1 MRMKILDRYV
11 ASVVL
16 RHFAIAL
23 AALLAIFSIISL
35 TEELR
40 LAGTPGYG
48 VWQALRFVA
57 LTLPAEA
64 YALFP
69 ASALLGTVTGLGEL
83 LRHNELV
90 ALQAAGV
97 SRARVSLSVMAVAAL
112 LAATGVGLGE
122 VIGAPLSQQARTRR
136 ALALSGG
143 QTLNTASG
151 LWIRD
156 GSRFINIGELGP
168 DGSLGEVYVFD
179 LDQRALRRFTYA
191 RTVARRGDQW
201 TLEDMRESVFHPDDT
216 NTVRRAAAQ
225 PWDTPIAIEPLRTLC
240 LEPEDLS
247 IAELRRTIGW
257 LGERGQ
263 SSLRYELALWRR
275 LGAPVYTGLMVL
287 LALPLVLVAGLGRR
301 AGELIV
307 LGAVIGI
314 GFQMFQQ
321 TFSNFGVVAGLPPL
335 VTAAVPG
342 AVALVAIAVLFR
354 LRELR

>member
-1 MRMKILDRYV
+1 MKILDRYI
-11 ASVVL
+11 ATVVL
-16 RHFAIAL
+16 RHFVIAL
-23 AALLAIFSIISL
+23 AALLAIFSIITL

-48 VWQALRFVA
+48 VGPALRFVA

-64 YALFP
+64 YTLFP
-69 ASALLGTVTGLGEL
+69 ASALLGTVIGLGEL

-97 SRARVSLSVMAVAAL
+97 SRARLTVSVMAVAAL
-112 LAATGVGLGE
+112 LAVAAVGLGE

-156 GSRFINIGELGP
+156 GSRFVNIGELGP
-168 DGSLGEVYVFD
+168 DGSLAEVYVFD
-179 LDQRALRRFTYA
+179 LDRQHALRRFTYA

-201 TLEDMRESVFHPDDT
+201 TLEDMHESVLHPDDT
-216 NTVRRAAAQ
+216 ATLRRAAAQ
-225 PWDTPIAIEPLRTLC
+225 PWDVPIAIEPLRTLC

-247 IAELRRTIGW
+247 ITELRRTIGW
-257 LGERGQ
+257 LRERQQ

-275 LGAPVYTGLMVL
+275 LGAPLYTGLMVL

-321 TFSNFGVVAGLPPL
+321 TFSNFGIVAGLPPL

-342 AVALVAIAVLFR
+342 GVALVAITVLFR
-354 LRELR
+354 LRGLR